1 MTSPDA
7 SQHPDYLD
15 DPEKHLPPHHN
26 PLPELTEVGP
36 HKKAISED
44 AFLRV
49 QASPEFADLKK
60 TFRGFAFPMTAAF
73 LIWYFAYVL
82 MSVYARGFMSQS
94 IGLGN
99 LNLGHA
105 LGLLQFLTTF
115 LITWLYIRHANN
127 NLDPRADK
135 IRKEL
140 EGASK

>member
-7 SQHPDYLD
+7 PKRLEPLD

-36 HKKAISED
+36 HKEPISQE

-49 QASPEFADLKK
+49 QASEDFADLKK

-82 MSVYARGFMSQS
+82 LSVFARDFMATN

-99 LNLGHA
+99 VNLGHL
-105 LGLLQFLTTF
+105 LGLLQFATTF

-127 NLDPRADK
+127 NLDPRAEK
-135 IRKEL
+135 IRQEL